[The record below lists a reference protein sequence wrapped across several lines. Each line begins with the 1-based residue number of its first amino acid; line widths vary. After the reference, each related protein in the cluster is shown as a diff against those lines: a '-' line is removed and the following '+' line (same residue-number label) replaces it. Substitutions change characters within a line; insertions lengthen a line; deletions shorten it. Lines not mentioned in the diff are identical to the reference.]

1 MFDEDY
7 DSSASTDI
15 KTLAWKTPVKCAT
28 TTNGTFATAYDN
40 GSEVD
45 GVTLAT
51 GDRILIKNQT
61 DQTVNGVYTVN
72 ATGVPTRATD
82 ANTAVLLLGCIIP
95 VEGGTV
101 NAATAWA
108 NSNTTLILGT
118 DNVTYIVFSGLKSGN
133 GLTLTAD
140 VLSIDTA
147 ITADLTT
154 AQTFTNKTL
163 TSPKI
168 NENVALSATAT
179 ALNAAAGAS
188 HTQNTD
194 SGTTGP
200 TFTIDSDATA
210 GKIAI
215 TAVGGG
221 TNNTLTIQNQALGG
235 NITITLPNATGT
247 LATLTGAE
255 SLTNKNIDFAGA
267 TPKADTGLTIFS
279 YGTIDTPKTITSGD
293 EVIPFQ
299 MYMISTTNAS
309 VSGNSLIN
317 AYLKTENTTIDQP
330 NRRMQNVLV
339 NTKLNFDCF
348 DAYAVQAHMTV
359 ATEMATA
366 NSNAHVTGVSGK
378 LLLTSNLT
386 QGWAT
391 AGLFIVD
398 GTGTVSQMCYGVSI
412 VAEAG
417 AAACQ
422 GLLHLYSDENIN
434 TALAFT
440 ETAHIANFID
450 VPAVGGFITTD
461 AGVTAA
467 NRAQKIQI
475 DIGGTPGYINVYAA

>member
-82 ANTAVLLLGCIIP
+82 ANTAALLLGCIIP

-108 NSNTTLILGT
+108 NSNTTLVLGT

-154 AQTFTNKTL
+154 AQTFTTKTL
-163 TSPKI
+163 TLPKV
-168 NENVALSATAT
+168 NENVQLSATAT

-215 TAVGGG
+215 TAIGGG
-221 TNNTLTIQNQALGG
+221 TNSTLTLQNQALGG

-247 LATLTGAE
+247 LATLAGTETLTG
-255 SLTNKNIDFAGA
+255 KNI
-267 TPKADTGLTIFS
+267 
-279 YGTIDTPKTITSGD
+279 
-293 EVIPFQ
+293 
-299 MYMISTTNAS
+299 
-309 VSGNSLIN
+309 
-317 AYLKTENTTIDQP
+317 
-330 NRRMQNVLV
+330 
-339 NTKLNFDCF
+339 
-348 DAYAVQAHMTV
+348 
-359 ATEMATA
+359 
-366 NSNAHVTGVSGK
+366 NSNAAALG
-378 LLLTSNLT
+378 
-386 QGWAT
+386 A
-391 AGLFIVD
+391 
-398 GTGTVSQMCYGVSI
+398 GTGTPIFRYGDIDTAVSYLLTDSFVPVQVKVS
-412 VAEAG
+412 AG
-417 AAACQ
+417 AA
-422 GLLHLYSDENIN
+422 
-434 TALAFT
+434 
-440 ETAHIANFID
+440 
-450 VPAVGGFITTD
+450 
-461 AGVTAA
+461 VTG
-467 NRAQKIQI
+467 RKS
-475 DIGGTPGYINVYAA
+475 VV